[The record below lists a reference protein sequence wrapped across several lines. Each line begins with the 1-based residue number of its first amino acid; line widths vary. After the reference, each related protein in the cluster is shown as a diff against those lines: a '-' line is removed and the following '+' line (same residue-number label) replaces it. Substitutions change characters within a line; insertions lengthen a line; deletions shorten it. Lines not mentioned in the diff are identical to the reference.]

1 MEPLP
6 EPQQGLPS
14 AQCGA
19 TSALGDW
26 LPTAAWYADRLLS
39 LRPAASTE
47 QVQKLLLDDGDWFE
61 WLGGWLA
68 LPILAILAFVVYLSL
83 FANKWRRVRQS
94 PCCRCKKTTPPNLGG
109 SVSAALTTVLA
120 FVVSALA
127 ATQAIYLVAAS
138 KYLGEVLCSTDR
150 ILLGLVEGNEEA
162 SWSGFR
168 NASVALIAVANLSIT
183 AAAEQAS
190 FMDPLAQLP
199 TLLQSQLDAS
209 AELQAWLEENRIV
222 EGHRCLF
229 CESAK
234 LDLGN
239 YSALLQ
245 LGAAGQAAQQLLRGT
260 LAQSEAQVL
269 AENASAQ
276 GVALEEVSNALDNIS
291 SHLEASTHTWRAT
304 ADWMPWAVGLLSSV
318 VGVTALCSAIA
329 ACWVASQPSR
339 LEVLGCVVNDA
350 ARDHAEISR
359 VAWGGPETETGDL
372 EEDFRVLRITSAAWY
387 SAGLMTVAMLT
398 GSAFTTI
405 FALVLQDLSTVNP
418 GAVLNTQVS
427 TPEPAFAEAV
437 LMTCFAGQGFAW
449 PSFSTEA
456 VRVAEDIPSPVPFSN
471 ASSLLA
477 SLQQRGSPSVD
488 LAGRFFQHTDESGL
502 LPAALTRSTASR
514 KAENED
520 IPGMYGYAREIN
532 RLMLEDPPW
541 SFTSLEQPSAAC
553 AVASQCR
560 LVTTEAPSDALASRD
575 LGGAVA
581 VELFRV
587 ARQKE
592 RLWHRAVFDNQTFH
606 QKLASELSAFDE
618 VQTQLALLMDGSLQL
633 LEALPRLW
641 GETMQHA
648 QVLQR
653 SNCAW
658 LVPETLRLNN
668 SAASG
673 AELLLMSALVA
684 CLAAFCL
691 AMLTWRAFRLW

>member
-1 MEPLP
+1 
-6 EPQQGLPS
+6 
-14 AQCGA
+14 
-19 TSALGDW
+19 
-26 LPTAAWYADRLLS
+26 
-39 LRPAASTE
+39 
-47 QVQKLLLDDGDWFE
+47 
-61 WLGGWLA
+61 
-68 LPILAILAFVVYLSL
+68 
-83 FANKWRRVRQS
+83 
-94 PCCRCKKTTPPNLGG
+94 
-109 SVSAALTTVLA
+109 
-120 FVVSALA
+120 
-127 ATQAIYLVAAS
+127 
-138 KYLGEVLCSTDR
+138 
-150 ILLGLVEGNEEA
+150 VEGNEEA

-168 NASVALIAVANLSIT
+168 NASVALLAVANLSIT

-209 AELQAWLEENRIV
+209 AELQAWLEENRIW

-260 LAQSEAQVL
+260 LAQSEAEVL

-304 ADWMPWAVGLLSSV
+304 ADWMPWAVGLLSSF

-350 ARDHAEISR
+350 ARDHAQISR

-372 EEDFRVLRITSAAWY
+372 EDFRVLRITSAAWY

-398 GSAFTTI
+398 GSALTTI

-427 TPEPAFAEAV
+427 TSEPAFAEAV
-437 LMTCFAGQGFAW
+437 LMTCFAGQGFEW

-456 VRVAEDIPSPVPFSN
+456 VRVAQDIPSPVPFSN

-502 LPAALTRSTASR
+502 LPAALARSTASR
-514 KAENED
+514 KAENEE

-560 LVTTEAPSDALASRD
+560 LVTTDAPSDALASRD

-618 VQTQLALLMDGSLQL
+618 VHTQLASLMDGSAQL
-633 LEALPRLW
+633 LEALPR
-641 GETMQHA
+641 
-648 QVLQR
+648 R
-653 SNCAW
+653 
-658 LVPETLRLNN
+658 
-668 SAASG
+668 
-673 AELLLMSALVA
+673 
-684 CLAAFCL
+684 
-691 AMLTWRAFRLW
+691 